1 MNPILPKDQGLA
13 FPRTLKRKK
22 SAKRASKPES
32 VTQELVEVYCHA
44 IGLETFH
51 MPAYVLNA
59 AFGWKPNRT
68 GAEFH
73 AMKEAS
79 QEVKGLPDLLIFDSK
94 RPGRLIAIELK
105 TEIGKMTAF
114 QKIWQQRL
122 GTTLC
127 RSFESAKQAIDNW
140 ILLA

>member
-1 MNPILPKDQGLA
+1 M
-13 FPRTLKRKK
+13 
-22 SAKRASKPES
+22 
-32 VTQELVEVYCHA
+32 TQEQVEAYCHLR
-44 IGLETFH
+44 GLETFH

-105 TEIGKMTAF
+105 TEIGRMTQF

-122 GTTLC
+122 GTNLC
-127 RSFESAKQAIDNW
+127 RSFEEAKQCVDNW
-140 ILLA
+140 MVLG